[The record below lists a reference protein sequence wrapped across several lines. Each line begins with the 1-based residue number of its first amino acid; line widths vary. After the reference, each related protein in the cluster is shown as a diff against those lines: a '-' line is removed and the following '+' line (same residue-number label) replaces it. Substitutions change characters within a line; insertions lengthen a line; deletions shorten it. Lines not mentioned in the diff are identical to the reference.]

1 MKFTFTA
8 AIASLALAN
17 LGFAH
22 AVPAA
27 AAAAAAGLEDP
38 KAALVKRVA
47 GRVYICP
54 AL

>member
-27 AAAAAAGLEDP
+27 AAGLEDP